1 MKKYIFDVDG
11 TLTPSRQKIDSNF
24 ADFFLR
30 FISNRYVYLVTG
42 SNRKKTIEQI
52 TEPIYNECKRVYN
65 CSGNDVYEGAK
76 VIYRSDWKIPNELR
90 EFLLDELD
98 FSTFPVRCGC
108 HIEERPGGINFSILG
123 RRKVIDLRE
132 RQDYVE
138 WDLRTNERKD
148 IAERLK
154 DNFPNI
160 SVQIGGETGLDITP
174 LGKDKS
180 QILKDFKNE
189 DEIYFYGDMMEKGQN
204 DYLLAEAVLKRKGS
218 IYSVKDY
225 KETWDL
231 LEQYEL

>member
-11 TLTPSRQKIDSNF
+11 TLPPSRQKIDPNF
-24 ADFFLR
+24 ADFFSR

-52 TEPIYNECKRVYN
+52 TEDIYYQCKRVYN
-65 CSGNDVYEGAK
+65 CSGNDVYEGER
-76 VIYRSDWKIPNELR
+76 VIYRTDWKIPNDLKR
-90 EFLLDELD
+90 FLLDELD
-98 FSTFPVRCGC
+98 FSTFPIRYGC

-123 RRKVIDLRE
+123 RREIIDTRE

-138 WDLRTNERKD
+138 WDLITNERKD
-148 IAERLK
+148 IAERIK
-154 DNFPNI
+154 NNFPNL

-180 QILKDFKNE
+180 QILRDFKSE
-189 DEIYFYGDMMEKGQN
+189 DEIYFYGDMMEEGQN
-204 DYLLAEAVLKRKGS
+204 DYLLAQAVLGRKGS
-218 IYSVKDY
+218 IYAVKDY

>member
-52 TEPIYNECKRVYN
+52 TEPIYNGCKRVYN

-98 FSTFPVRCGC
+98 FSTFPVRCGN

-123 RRKVIDLRE
+123 RREVIDLRE